1 MAPKIGSFLV
11 IGLGTAVAA
20 GVLAALAHT
29 ELGLSP
35 LLVRRA
41 ALVCS
46 GLLVIGLYS
55 DRFGR
60 RK

>member
-1 MAPKIGSFLV
+1 V
-11 IGLGTAVAA
+11 IGLGAAVAA
-20 GVLAALAHT
+20 GVLAALAHS

-35 LLVRRA
+35 LVIRRA

-46 GLLVIGLYS
+46 GLLVIGLCS
-55 DRFGR
+55 DRVGR

>member
-1 MAPKIGSFLV
+1 M
-11 IGLGTAVAA
+11 IGLGAAVAA
-20 GVLAALAHT
+20 GLLAALAHA
-29 ELGLSP
+29 EFGLSP
-35 LLVRRA
+35 YVIRRA

-60 RK
+60 WN

>member
-1 MAPKIGSFLV
+1 MTPKIRSFLV
-11 IGLGTAVAA
+11 IGLGAAVAA
-20 GVLAALAHT
+20 AVLAALAHT

-35 LLVRRA
+35 LVIRRA

-60 RK
+60 RN